1 MHGGKSK
8 TRIEGFG
15 AALSLLTLIACAHP
29 PKNLFRP
36 KECDWRVTSDS
47 LPSGGMQILSATTQA
62 LYSVGSAEGRGRGYV
77 LLARGQPN
85 WFDGKLVGGGGY
97 VIGAGARVHVW
108 RLGSQSIKATYDPG
122 KNALYLLGQE
132 LQLDTVNALLVDR
145 VDSVG
150 GEMHLVGAT
159 CIHEFD
165 TTDPSRWLH
174 NAPASVQVYVRMRP
188 DA

>member
-1 MHGGKSK
+1 MQGGKSK

-15 AALSLLTLIACAHP
+15 AALSLLTLIACAMP
-29 PKNLFRP
+29 SKTPLRP
-36 KECDWRVTSDS
+36 KECDWRVTSDT
-47 LPSGGMQILSATTQA
+47 LPSGGMEILSATTQA
-62 LYSVGSAEGRGRGYV
+62 LYSVGNVGGRGRVYV

-97 VIGAGARVHVW
+97 VTGTGARVHLW

-122 KNALYLLGQE
+122 MNTLYLLGHQ
-132 LQLDTVNALLVDR
+132 LQLDTVNTLFVDR
-145 VDSVG
+145 VDGVG
-150 GEMHLVGAT
+150 GEMHLKGAT
-159 CIHEFD
+159 CMHEFD

-174 NAPASVQVYVRMRP
+174 NAPASVQAYVRMRP